1 MTQPTN
7 PSPHNG
13 GHQRMGRGMIY
24 VAWLLALG
32 LLTWVFSGWLDAQ
45 RNPNRQVKSVA
56 KDGVYAVTLE
66 RNRYGHY
73 YVTGLINGR
82 EVEFILDTGATTV
95 SVPAAT
101 AQQLGLKQG
110 PPVFSTTANGTI
122 TTYLTHLASVS
133 VGDITLHDVK
143 ANINPHMGGNEVLL
157 GMSFLKHLEFTQRGN
172 TLILKQSP
180 R

>member
-1 MTQPTN
+1 
-7 PSPHNG
+7 
-13 GHQRMGRGMIY
+13 MGRGMIY

-32 LLTWVFSGWLDAQ
+32 LLTWIFSGWLDAQ
-45 RNPNRQVKSVA
+45 RNPNRQVKSVT
-56 KDGVYAVTLE
+56 KDGAYAVTLE

-95 SVPAAT
+95 SVPAPVAH
-101 AQQLGLKQG
+101 QLGLKQG

-122 TTYLTHLASVS
+122 TTYLTQLASVS

-172 TLILKQSP
+172 TLILKRSS